1 MNEFVQQL
9 KAIWEGMDPN
19 RRLLLVGVMV
29 VIIVALVV
37 MVRVMG
43 QPQFEPLYTDLTQV
57 EQDEYIGK
65 LVEMNVPYR
74 KEGNSLLTPKA
85 AEVRARLMDE
95 GFVKG
100 GVLGWTIFDKSSLGA
115 TNFQNNVS
123 YQRALQDE
131 IRRTLQQMQG
141 VVDAQVILTL
151 PVNDDVVFSDEKVEP
166 TASIMLK
173 LSSPSA
179 ITQEKVMAITNMVAG
194 SVKGMKPE
202 NVTVVD
208 NFLNDL
214 TAGMR
219 DKGWMVNGR
228 RLGDQLS
235 ARMAFEQ
242 EMEKSIE
249 SMLGRVL
256 GPNKAVARVHA
267 DLNMDYQEIKS
278 EVFGDRGTPRSEQE
292 RTETYQGD
300 GAPPAGVPGT
310 DSNLTEYRTAGRNG
324 SNRYEKTDRTVNY
337 EINRTEEFRVKA
349 PGEVRRLT
357 VSLFVDGKM
366 SPAQIAQM
374 ETSVANAVGLD
385 ETRGDRLTVANLP
398 FTRKDPFQD
407 LPKEQG
413 IPLDQMIRI
422 GALLAGILLLLF
434 FFFTLVRSTPKPSAA
449 GATNAGTRVDTMV
462 GGGITMAELAAARD
476 ISPEERYRNERQES
490 LEQFAKDHPED
501 LAVLLKAWLSED

>member
-1 MNEFVQQL
+1 MSDFVQQL
-9 KAIWEGMDPN
+9 KAIWEGMEPN
-19 RRLLLVGVMV
+19 RRLLLAGAMIFVVIALVVLVMV
-29 VIIVALVV
+29 V
-37 MVRVMG
+37 G
-43 QPQFEPLYTDLTQV
+43 QPKYEPLYTDLSQV
-57 EQDEYIGK
+57 EQDAYIGK

-74 KEGNSLLTPKA
+74 KVGSTILTPKPH
-85 AEVRARLMDE
+85 EVRGRLVDQ

-100 GVLGWTIFDKSSLGA
+100 GVLGWTLFDKSSLGS

-141 VVDAQVILTL
+141 VMDAQVILTM
-151 PVNDDVVFSDEKVEP
+151 PINEDVVFADERVDP

-173 LSSPSA
+173 LSSPNSINQA
-179 ITQEKVMAITNMVAG
+179 KVMAITEFVAN

-214 TAGMR
+214 TSGMR

-228 RLGDQLS
+228 RLGDHLS
-235 ARMAFEQ
+235 ARMVFEQ

-249 SMLGRVL
+249 SMLNRVL

-278 EVFGDRGTPRSEQE
+278 EIFGDRGTPRSEQE
-292 RTETYQGD
+292 RIETYQGD
-300 GAPPAGVPGT
+300 PASQGGVPGV
-310 DSNLTEYRTAGRNG
+310 DSNLTEYRSASGNNP
-324 SNRYEKTDRTVNY
+324 SNHYEKSDRTVNY
-337 EINRTEEFRVKA
+337 EINRTEEFRIKA

-357 VSLFVDGKM
+357 VSLFVDGDM
-366 SPAQIAQM
+366 TPAQVAQM

-385 ETRGDRLTVANLP
+385 ENRGDRLTVANLP
-398 FTRKDPFQD
+398 FTRNDPFKD
-407 LPKEQG
+407 MPNEG
-413 IPLDQMIRI
+413 NISWDQWIRA
-422 GALLAGILLLLF
+422 GALLAGIALLLVF
-434 FFFTLVRSTPKPSAA
+434 FFSFMRSVPKP
-449 GATNAGTRVDTMV
+449 GVAGTSGSRIDTMV
-462 GGGITMAELAAARD
+462 GGGVSMAELAAAREL
-476 ISPEERYRNERQES
+476 SPEERYRNERQES

-501 LAVLLKAWLSED
+501 LAVLLKAWLAED